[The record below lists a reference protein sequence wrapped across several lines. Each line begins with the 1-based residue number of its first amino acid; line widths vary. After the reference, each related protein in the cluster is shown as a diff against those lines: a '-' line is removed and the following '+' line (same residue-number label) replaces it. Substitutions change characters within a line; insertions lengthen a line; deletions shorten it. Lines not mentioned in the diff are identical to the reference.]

1 MSDEHSPLKQF
12 LSDLWNKAF
21 RKSPCVYGQARLSS
35 DEYLHFGRSL
45 LPWDENWKLD
55 QKFFRDME
63 AWREQ
68 HPDSTLLKIMEKV
81 NDAVTKNM
89 PFAELVPDTPFPA
102 RGLVKALAHV
112 LALGVVRLFLLLV
125 HRYYHLCEDN
135 SKSEERRIRIYHGG
149 DNLAFNG

>member
-1 MSDEHSPLKQF
+1 
-12 LSDLWNKAF
+12 
-21 RKSPCVYGQARLSS
+21 
-35 DEYLHFGRSL
+35 
-45 LPWDENWKLD
+45 
-55 QKFFRDME
+55 ME